1 MAERKQREISKGEL
15 RLTRWLSIVTI
26 VAVLGPMI
34 GNRIWP
40 PSPPPGPLVWYTDIA
55 AVYTSLA
62 GCVESH
68 RKDIAII
75 NASAVP
81 LDQDASIRIRANWVK
96 MNLLCE
102 KAREIDKDHGRTK
115 LATLAVAALC
125 VDEPRVL
132 LDDAARATKLS
143 DLDRR
148 SALARDILL
157 WIGDQVIHEGEAH
170 HPMMREDSRIE
181 GMYRRLSREGSE
193 DEPSYREIELA
204 LTFFEE
210 RVAGQEESA
219 VVP

>member
-1 MAERKQREISKGEL
+1 MPLWFGAL
-15 RLTRWLSIVTI
+15 F
-26 VAVLGPMI
+26 I
-34 GNRIWP
+34 GSRFWTPPPPQAPIIWP
-40 PSPPPGPLVWYTDIA
+40 RDIA

-62 GCVESH
+62 GCVDSH

-75 NASAVP
+75 NRNAEP

-102 KAREIDKDHGRTK
+102 KAREIDEDHGRTK

-125 VDEPRVL
+125 VDAPTVAM
-132 LDDAARATKLS
+132 DDAARVAKLAN
-143 DLDRR
+143 LDRR

-157 WIGDQVIHEGEAH
+157 WIGDQVIHEERPQY
-170 HPMMREDSRIE
+170 PMMREDLRIE
-181 GMYRRLSREGSE
+181 GLYYRLADERTT
-193 DEPSYREIELA
+193 DEPSHREIETV

-210 RVAGQEESA
+210 RARGEEESA